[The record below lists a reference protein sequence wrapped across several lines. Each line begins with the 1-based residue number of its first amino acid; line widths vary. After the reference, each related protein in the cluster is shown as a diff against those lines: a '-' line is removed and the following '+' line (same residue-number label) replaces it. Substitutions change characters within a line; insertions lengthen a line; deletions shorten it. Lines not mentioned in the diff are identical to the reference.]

1 MNKLTLDAQ
10 TRTSL
15 ILDIAEE
22 LENTADQAHE
32 FKGADRF
39 AEYCDIAE
47 IILDKYNL
55 IDWEG
60 E

>member
-15 ILDIAEE
+15 ILDIAQE
-22 LENTADQAHE
+22 LENTAEQAHE

-39 AEYCDIAE
+39 SEYCDIAE
-47 IILDKYNL
+47 IILDRHNL